1 MDTQGI
7 GAQNAVIIRL
17 LFYLYQSKALLK
29 SVPMMKSFPFLS
41 ASRALF
47 LYAVIGLFLGFGA
60 QVTAQPLPPTELSVV
75 GGLSSRLT
83 YIDVEKPFWTRTLP
97 ERSKSEVTA
106 QIKGFDEMGLKG
118 QELLRLM
125 SQGVIEFGVLPL
137 SYYAPTIP
145 LFEAVDIA
153 GLATDSKIARDA
165 VNAFT
170 PVLSHHF
177 ESVNQV
183 KLLGISPYGAQI
195 FFCQAEVRS
204 LADLRGLTIRTITRT
219 QAELVE
225 ALGAKSVS
233 LPFREVFQSLEK
245 KTIHCAIAGA
255 QTGFNAKWHSV
266 SSHLYALP
274 VGWNLEVHAV
284 NLKAWEKLPKPIQ
297 VFIESNIKEL
307 IDSLWSFSDKL
318 TQRGIACNTGSKECV
333 SVPRGHMTLVQP
345 TQADLA
351 FIKRIASQKV
361 LTKWAERC
369 TDACVADYNQTIG
382 KLLKNSVK
390 K

>member
-1 MDTQGI
+1 M
-7 GAQNAVIIRL
+7 IIRL
-17 LFYLYQSKALLK
+17 LFYLYRSTALLK
-29 SVPMMKSFPFLS
+29 SNPMMKSNPFLKV
-41 ASRALF
+41 SRALF
-47 LYAVIGLFLGFGA
+47 FNAVLGLFFSCAA
-60 QVTAQPLPPTELSVV
+60 QGIAQPLPTTELSVV

-83 YIDVEKPFWTRTLP
+83 YIDVERPFWTRTLP
-97 ERSKSEVTA
+97 ERSKAAMTV

-125 SQGVIEFGVLPL
+125 TKGVIEFGVLPL
-137 SYYAPTIP
+137 SYYAPTTP
-145 LFEAVDIA
+145 LLEAVDIA
-153 GLATDSKIARDA
+153 GLFTDAKTAREA

-233 LPFREVFQSLEK
+233 MPFREVFQSLEK
-245 KTIHCAIAGA
+245 KAIHCAIGGA
-255 QTGFNAKWHSV
+255 LTGFNAKWHSV

-274 VGWNLEVHAV
+274 VGWNLEAHAV
-284 NLKAWEKLPKPIQ
+284 NLKSWEKLPEPIK
-297 VFIESNIKEL
+297 VFIESNINEL
-307 IDSLWSFSDKL
+307 INNLWSYSEKL
-318 TQRGIACNTGSKECV
+318 TQRGIACNTGSKECI

-345 TQADLA
+345 TPADLA
-351 FIKRIASQKV
+351 LIKRLATQNV

-382 KLLKNSVK
+382 KLLKQNVK

>member
-1 MDTQGI
+1 MMTPFL
-7 GAQNAVIIRL
+7 ANARAL
-17 LFYLYQSKALLK
+17 LFS
-29 SVPMMKSFPFLS
+29 S
-41 ASRALF
+41 
-47 LYAVIGLFLGFGA
+47 VIGLIFGLFGH
-60 QVTAQPLPPTELSVV
+60 VNAQPLPPTELSVV
-75 GGLSSRLT
+75 GGLSSRLS
-83 YIDVEKPFWTRTLP
+83 YIDVERPFWTRTLP
-97 ERSKSEVTA
+97 ERSKASVA
-106 QIKGFDEMGLKG
+106 VQIKGFDEMGLKG

-125 SQGVIEFGVLPL
+125 SQGVIEFGVVPL

-145 LFEAVDIA
+145 VLEAIDIA
-153 GLATDSKIARDA
+153 GLATDAKTARDIA
-165 VNAFT
+165 NAFT

-183 KLLGISPYGAQI
+183 KLLGIAPYGAQI

-233 LPFREVFQSLEK
+233 MPFKEVFQALEK
-245 KTIHCAIAGA
+245 KSIHCAIAGA
-255 QTGFNAKWHSV
+255 TTGFNAKWYAV
-266 SSHLYALP
+266 STHLYALP
-274 VGWNLEVHAV
+274 VGWNQEVHAV
-284 NLKAWEKLPKPIQ
+284 NLKAWEKLPEPMQ
-297 VFIESNIKEL
+297 VFLESNLKDL
-307 IDSLWSFSDKL
+307 IDKLWLFSEKSN
-318 TQRGIACNTGSKECV
+318 QRGIECNTGSKECL
-333 SVPRGHMTLVQP
+333 SVPRGQMTLVQP

-351 FIKRIASQKV
+351 LIKRLSTQKV

-369 TDACVADYNQTIG
+369 SDACVTDYNQTIG

>member
-1 MDTQGI
+1 MI
-7 GAQNAVIIRL
+7 HI
-17 LFYLYQSKALLK
+17 
-29 SVPMMKSFPFLS
+29 PFL
-41 ASRALF
+41 AVARALCF
-47 LYAVIGLFLGFGA
+47 YSVIGLFLGYAA
-60 QVTAQPLPPTELSVV
+60 QVTAQPLPSTELSVV
-75 GGLSSRLT
+75 GGLSTRLT
-83 YIDVEKPFWTRTLP
+83 YVDVERPFWTRSLP
-97 ERSKSEVTA
+97 ERSKTAVTA

-145 LFEAVDIA
+145 LLEAMDVA
-153 GLATDSKIARDA
+153 GLATNAKVARDA

-170 PVLSHHF
+170 PVLSHYF
-177 ESVNQV
+177 ESAHQV
-183 KLLGISPYGAQI
+183 KLLGVSPYGAQI

-233 LPFREVFQSLEK
+233 LPFREVFQALEK
-245 KTIHCAIAGA
+245 KSIHCAIGGA
-255 QTGFNAKWHSV
+255 WTGFNAKWHAV
-266 SSHLYALP
+266 STHLFTLP
-274 VGWNLEVHAV
+274 VGWNQEVHAV
-284 NLKAWEKLPKPIQ
+284 NLKAWEKLPEPIQ
-297 VFIESNIKEL
+297 VFIESNIQEL
-307 IDSLWSFSDKL
+307 INSLWFFSEKL
-318 TQRGIACNTGSKECV
+318 TQRGIDCNTGSKECL
-333 SVPRGHMTLVQP
+333 SGPRGHMTLVQP
-345 TQADLA
+345 TQADLMSL
-351 FIKRIASQKV
+351 KRISTQKV